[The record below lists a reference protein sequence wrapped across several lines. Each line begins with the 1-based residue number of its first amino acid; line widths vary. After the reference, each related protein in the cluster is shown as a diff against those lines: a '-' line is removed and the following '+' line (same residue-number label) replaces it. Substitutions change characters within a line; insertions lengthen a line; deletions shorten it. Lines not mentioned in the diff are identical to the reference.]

1 MYARLFNMTR
11 AFTIFLFV
19 SLLLFSCKKK
29 KDEPV
34 NVETNAC
41 KFNGWPTAKTVG
53 LPAGNPLQIVT
64 KDLRTTQDG
73 QVIEGLDMR
82 ARIYVQHKNV
92 TIRNCMLTGDFYYA
106 VYTQGAGDEGPLLI
120 ENCDITGGIASGNNA
135 TFRNNHIY
143 APAGGFKNDGLIVG
157 GNNILIENN
166 LIHNLRGDAGS
177 HMDGIQVLNGNN
189 ITIRNNWVEV
199 ADNPE
204 TGEDGGPTAAIFIH
218 SHEAPTINVTVECNM
233 IIMKNDWYPLR
244 LYDITGNIIARHNRW
259 AHGAL
264 KDIAVDFDSPD
275 ALSLLWED
283 NAFDDG
289 IVIADPSK

>member
-1 MYARLFNMTR
+1 MHTCSNMIRVFLT
-11 AFTIFLFV
+11 FLFV

-29 KDEPV
+29 KEDEPV
-34 NVETNAC
+34 KVATNAC
-41 KFNGWPTAKTVG
+41 NFNGWPTATTVG
-53 LPAGNPLQIVT
+53 LPTGTPLRVVT
-64 KDLRTTQDG
+64 TDLRTTQDG

-82 ARIYVQHKNV
+82 ARIYVRHKNV
-92 TIRNCMLTGDFYYA
+92 TIRNCMLKGDYYYA
-106 VYTQGAGDEGPLLI
+106 VYTQDAGDNGPLLI
-120 ENCDITGGIASGNNA
+120 ENCDITGGIATLNNV

-177 HMDGIQVLNGNN
+177 HMDGIQVLDGNN
-189 ITIRNNWVEV
+189 IIIRNNWVEV

-244 LYDITGNIIARHNRW
+244 LYDITGNVIVRHNRW

-264 KDIAVDFDSPD
+264 KDIAVDFDSPA

-289 IVIADPSK
+289 IVIPDPSK